1 MGMIGIARALRG
13 ILSSGGVEMK
23 ASGGSV
29 QERKRSVA
37 EQLWLHYYNQ
47 KLYDRGVITAEERD
61 RMTNRI
67 NARGRS
73 DGARARRREEC
84 R

>member
-1 MGMIGIARALRG
+1 
-13 ILSSGGVEMK
+13 MK
-23 ASGGSV
+23 ESNASANA
-29 QERKRSVA
+29 QRRSVA

-47 KLYDRGVITAEERD
+47 VLYDKGMITKDERD

-67 NARGRS
+67 NARGRT
-73 DGARARRREEC
+73 DVAKGKRREEC